1 MRACLRHIRDIQWL
15 RGHNLALFWPPT
27 YLTVD
32 ILNPKNV
39 QKGACFDKLPASFCP
54 RSQWT
59 FPLLSADPKW
69 GLNFFEFAQSNSLGF
84 LRFHQDLENLIN
96 FIGTWCQLQFYKTLS
111 ILCLWSAQHQ
121 TLNKKVSKVM
131 KVSHDSKRRKSSVI
145 YFWKCFSCDL
155 ESVQSEKWSLNVN

>member
-1 MRACLRHIRDIQWL
+1 MCARACDTLGGDIQWL

-27 YLTVD
+27 YLNVY
-32 ILNPKNV
+32 ILNPENV
-39 QKGACFDKLPASFCP
+39 QKGACFDKLPAYSCP

-59 FPLLSADPKW
+59 FPLLSVDPKW
-69 GLNFFEFAQSNSLGF
+69 GLNFFEIAQNISLGF

-96 FIGTWCQLQFYKTLS
+96 FIGTWSQFQFYKTLS
-111 ILCLWSAQHQ
+111 ILWSAQHQ

-131 KVSHDSKRRKSSVI
+131 KVSHGSKRRKSSVI

-155 ESVQSEKWSLNVN
+155 ESVQSEKCSLNVN